1 MRNSRL
7 AFTRCSLA
15 LLAVSM
21 NCAAEQ
27 AERPTPFVGY
37 QMSYNGRVMGVP
49 CTEWKITEIK
59 ANSDIVSTCKSYVL
73 ESSGKNDFN
82 PIRLSTM
89 HGIKLIEFAPFAPI
103 LKFPLVVGQQWRS
116 PYTVFSADTG
126 LISEVSADCK
136 VAAYESIT
144 VPAGALNAFRIEC
157 ADQWTVGAQTGL
169 LHTTRWYS
177 PEAAVIIKSDN
188 KEDPLRWNFE
198 LTSYGLEGAKS
209 SAVATPP
216 PATIATP
223 AAAVVPSTNLDQVA
237 PIKEFDDY

>member
-7 AFTRCSLA
+7 AFTCCSLA
-15 LLAVSM
+15 LLAITFD
-21 NCAAEQ
+21 CAAEQ

-103 LKFPLVVGQQWRS
+103 LKFPLAVGQQWHS

-136 VAAYESIT
+136 VAAYESVT

-157 ADQWTVGAQTGL
+157 VDKWTLGAQTGL
-169 LHTTRWYS
+169 IHTTRWYS
-177 PEAAVIIKSDN
+177 PEAAVMIKSEN

-198 LTSYGLEGAKS
+198 LTSYGLDGAKAR
-209 SAVATPP
+209 AVAATPTTS
-216 PATIATP
+216 AAP
-223 AAAVVPSTNLDQVA
+223 AAAVGPSTSLDQVA